1 VLIQGETGTGKELVA
16 RALHYTSSRRERLF
30 VAQNCS
36 ALAENLLESELFGH
50 AKGAF
55 TGADRDKKGLFE
67 LADGGTLFLDEV
79 GEAPLSIQAKLLR
92 VLQEGEIWPVG
103 ATKPRTVDVRVV
115 SATHRDLERMVRE
128 GGFRQDLFYRL
139 HVYPVRM
146 PALRERREDIPLLAR
161 HFLDRYAREFGRA
174 VTGFVP
180 EAVERLAVYDWPGNV
195 RELQNEVQRALITRT
210 DGDLIQIDDLSP
222 RLLGR
227 SAVSDS
233 GDLPR
238 GPLKDMLDAVERLL
252 LQRALREHHNNKT
265 RAAEA
270 LGVTREGLHKKLA
283 RFGLHS

>member
-1 VLIQGETGTGKELVA
+1 LLVGN
-16 RALHYTSSRRERLF
+16 HRL
-30 VAQNCS
+30 
-36 ALAENLLESELFGH
+36 
-50 AKGAF
+50 
-55 TGADRDKKGLFE
+55 GL
-67 LADGGTLFLDEV
+67 
-79 GEAPLSIQAKLLR
+79 K
-92 VLQEGEIWPVG
+92 
-103 ATKPRTVDVRVV
+103 
-115 SATHRDLERMVRE
+115 
-128 GGFRQDLFYRL
+128 
-139 HVYPVRM
+139 
-146 PALRERREDIPLLAR
+146 LRERREDIPLLAR